1 MNKNK
6 NKTIDWD
13 DPNVLR
19 TLSDGW
25 YNVPEGSGYAKELM
39 REPWLREGDTRDLAE
54 KRHQDEQDRKY
65 QAERSHERNIC
76 DHTHVV
82 RSKGFR
88 TCMICGLHARDPTQN
103 VPEEGYECRIMIRKV
118 AEDIHNKVR
127 DNFEDLILL
136 LSHPKI
142 TVGES
147 LEKLIEVYESYL
159 LPEAAVV
166 GKKKY
171 PFRVSTGPEGL
182 CAALLWREVL
192 LCKIPLTM
200 AGYARKIAVRRETIM
215 HAFKQ
220 LDDYSVLHVSKP
232 GRPRKNKNN

>member
-1 MNKNK
+1 MVND
-6 NKTIDWD
+6 IH
-13 DPNVLR
+13 
-19 TLSDGW
+19 
-25 YNVPEGSGYAKELM
+25 
-39 REPWLREGDTRDLAE
+39 E
-54 KRHQDEQDRKY
+54 K
-65 QAERSHERNIC
+65 
-76 DHTHVV
+76 V
-82 RSKGFR
+82 RS
-88 TCMICGLHARDPTQN
+88 I
-103 VPEEGYECRIMIRKV
+103 
-118 AEDIHNKVR
+118 
-127 DNFEDLILL
+127 FEDLIPL
-136 LSHPKI
+136 LSNPKI

-147 LEKLIEVYESYL
+147 LEKLVEVYESYL
-159 LPEAAVV
+159 LLESAVI

-200 AGYARKIAVRRETIM
+200 AGYARKIAVQRETIM